1 MFCTNCGKQIVDTA
15 RFCNYC
21 GAKIVNSA
29 ENAQNF
35 TQNIPNNPV
44 TPPTGSVLNTGK
56 PENVENSVDLLKVTE
71 QVPTS
76 IPQMNETPKSGFAAP
91 QTGFGEAIAPAA
103 PVTPSAQPEMS
114 AQPEPRAQPEP
125 SAVSSQ
131 PNTAFAAENL
141 GQPAPDVLPTET
153 PVSGAVPQS
162 EQSAQVAPNAPTAPV
177 APAAQDAPNAPTAPA
192 AQSAPNAP
200 TAPVA
205 PDAPEAAKKHTA
217 EHKYTL
223 GHLIMCLA
231 STAIMAI
238 VAGVFAGLYFSVV

>member
-1 MFCTNCGKQIVDTA
+1 MFCINCGKQIVDTA

-21 GAKIVNSA
+21 GARIVNSA

-35 TQNIPNNPV
+35 TQNIPSNPV
-44 TPPTGSVLNTGK
+44 APPTDSVLNTEK
-56 PENVENSVDLLKVTE
+56 TENVENSVDLLKTTE
-71 QVPTS
+71 QVQTT

-103 PVTPSAQPEMS
+103 SVASVAPVAPVAQAASTIPGAVGSQSA
-114 AQPEPRAQPEP
+114 P

-131 PNTAFAAENL
+131 PNTAFAENL
-141 GQPAPDVLPTET
+141 GQPAPDVPPTET
-153 PVSGAVPQS
+153 PVSGAAPQS
-162 EQSAQVAPNAPTAPV
+162 EQVAPNAPT
-177 APAAQDAPNAPTAPA
+177 

-205 PDAPEAAKKHTA
+205 PDASEAAKKPAA

>member
-21 GAKIVNSA
+21 GAEVVNFAKNA
-29 ENAQNF
+29 ENL
-35 TQNIPNNPV
+35 TQNLPSNPIA
-44 TPPTGSVLNTGK
+44 PPTDSVPNTGK
-56 PENVENSVDLLKVTE
+56 PENVENSVDLLKTTE

-76 IPQMNETPKSGFAAP
+76 IPQMNETSKSGFAAP
-91 QTGFGEAIAPAA
+91 QMGEIPF
-103 PVTPSAQPEMS
+103 SQPK
-114 AQPEPRAQPEP
+114 P

-131 PNTAFAAENL
+131 PNTSFTENL
-141 GQPAPDVLPTET
+141 GQPAPDVPPTEP
-153 PVSGAVPQS
+153 PVGGAAPQF
-162 EQSAQVAPNAPTAPV
+162 AQVAPA
-177 APAAQDAPNAPTAPA
+177 APAPQLA
-192 AQSAPNAP
+192 AA
-200 TAPVA
+200 
-205 PDAPEAAKKHTA
+205 APEAAKKHTA